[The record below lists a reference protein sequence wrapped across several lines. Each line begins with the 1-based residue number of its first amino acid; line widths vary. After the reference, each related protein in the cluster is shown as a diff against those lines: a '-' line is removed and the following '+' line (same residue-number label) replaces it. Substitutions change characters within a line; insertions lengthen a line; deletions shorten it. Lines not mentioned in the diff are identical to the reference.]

1 MIQEIENIGHILET
15 RFGKERVEKMKRG
28 FAPRRL
34 TVIMVEDK
42 IAVLRPITAAELSQY
57 SLIVADTE
65 AGGIDKAARYLLD
78 TLWID
83 GDTEIRDDEEYFM
96 AAMLQ
101 VQNAIE
107 VKKSACCRI

>member
-1 MIQEIENIGHILET
+1 MTQQIENIEHILEQ
-15 RFGKERVEKMKRG
+15 RFGADHTAKMRRM

-57 SLIVADTE
+57 SLIVADPDT
-65 AGGIDKAARYLLD
+65 GGIDKGARYLLE
-78 TLWID
+78 TLWVD
-83 GDTEIRDDEEYFM
+83 GDEELRSDEEYFM

-101 VQNAIE
+101 MQNLIE

>member
-1 MIQEIENIGHILET
+1 MVQEIENIGHILET

-57 SLIVADTE
+57 SLIAADQE

-83 GDTEIRDDEEYFM
+83 GDGEIRSDEEYFM

-107 VKKSACCRI
+107 LKKSACCRF